1 MSLTVDSQLIVGR
14 LEPRF
19 GRLLI
24 LSVLFVV
31 RTALLAI
38 IGFMPT
44 HGGGAIG
51 SLDYPTEERK
61 KLVKRFALHT

>member
-1 MSLTVDSQLIVGR
+1 MIHSRI
-14 LEPRF
+14 EPKFR
-19 GRLLI
+19 RLLI

-44 HGGGAIG
+44 HGAGAIG

-61 KLVKRFALHT
+61 KLVKRFALH